1 MKIAIIAPYWNPPSF
16 EGGVSRVTF
25 ELRKTWLAQ
34 GHKIHVYASMTNQHK
49 SEGIFKLPSPRLP
62 LTTVWNN
69 AYLSIFHKLS
79 SYDIIFPQS
88 AIGCLFIGRKKCV
101 PFIHTLSEVEQKVW
115 WRPWRY
121 AHRLLENLALWKLP
135 ACIALSEDVISSLV
149 KDYGFHKSVILK
161 VRNGVDYDKFT
172 PDEKERS
179 QQFTIFTAGRFIP
192 RKRFDLLIR
201 AFALLVSSHDNVELL
216 IAGDGPLKK
225 ELKALTTE
233 LNIMDKVKFLG
244 FIKNNEMLG
253 AYRASTIFVLPS
265 KSEGMPMVVL
275 EAQSLELPAIIGD
288 FASSDELIEDGRTG
302 FIIKSD
308 KPQDWS
314 KALCLLCEDLEL
326 RKILGKEARRRI
338 IRKFGWKNAA
348 MRIMGRFEDTCNDM
362 RPG

>member
-16 EGGVSRVTF
+16 EGGVSRVIF
-25 ELRKTWLAQ
+25 ELRKIWLAQ
-34 GHKIHVYASMTNQHK
+34 GHKIHVYASMTNQNK

-62 LTTVWNN
+62 LTAVWNN
-69 AYLSIFHKLS
+69 AYLSIFHKLN

-88 AIGCLFIGRKKCV
+88 AIGCLFIERKKCV

-121 AHRLLENLALWKLP
+121 AHRLLEKLALCKLP

-149 KDYGFHKSVILK
+149 KDYGFYKSVILK
-161 VRNGVDYDKFT
+161 VRNGVDYNKFT

-244 FIKNNEMLG
+244 FVKNNEMLG

-275 EAQSLELPAIIGD
+275 EAQSLELPAIIGN

-314 KALCLLCEDLEL
+314 KALSLLCEDIEL
-326 RKILGKEARRRI
+326 RKIFGKEARKRI
-338 IRKFGWKNAA
+338 IREFGWKNAA
-348 MRIMGRFEDTCNDM
+348 MRIMVHFEDIAM
-362 RPG
+362 M